1 MVASMDALVKI
12 AAVLDSPVR
21 VVDQVVVLL
30 APAQCLTE
38 GACDRHGMEP
48 LVDMMSNG
56 FP

>member
-12 AAVLDSPVR
+12 AAVLDAPVR

-48 LVDMMSNG
+48 LVDMMSND